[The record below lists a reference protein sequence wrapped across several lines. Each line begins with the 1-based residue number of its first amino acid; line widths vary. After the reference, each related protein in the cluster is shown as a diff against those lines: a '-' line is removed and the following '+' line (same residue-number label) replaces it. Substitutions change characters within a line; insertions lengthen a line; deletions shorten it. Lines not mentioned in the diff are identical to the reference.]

1 MKPFTTIA
9 IVIFSLIA
17 LAHLLRIVFKWEV
30 IANGISIPLWPSAV
44 AAVILGVLAYML
56 WRENRPEK

>member
-17 LAHLLRIVFKWEV
+17 IVHLLRMFFRWEV
-30 IANGISIPLWPSAV
+30 MINGIYIPLWVSGIAV
-44 AAVILGVLAYML
+44 VIFVELAYML
-56 WRENRPEK
+56 WRESQQKK

>member
-17 LAHLLRIVFKWEV
+17 IGHLIRMFFGWEV
-30 IANGISIPLWPSAV
+30 MINGIYIPLWVSGIAI
-44 AAVILGVLAYML
+44 VIFVELAYML
-56 WRENRPEK
+56 WRESQQRK

>member
-9 IVIFSLIA
+9 IVICSLIA
-17 LAHLLRIVFKWEV
+17 LAQLLRVFFRVEI
-30 IANGISIPLWPSAV
+30 IANGIPIPLWPSAI

>member
-17 LAHLLRIVFKWEV
+17 IGHLIRMFFGWEV
-30 IANGISIPLWPSAV
+30 MINGIYIPLWVSGIAV
-44 AAVILGVLAYML
+44 VIFVELAYML
-56 WRENRPEK
+56 WRESQQRK

>member
-17 LAHLLRIVFKWEV
+17 IGHLIRMFFGWEV
-30 IANGISIPLWPSAV
+30 MIHNIYIPLWVSGIAV
-44 AAVILGVLAYML
+44 VIFVELAYML
-56 WRENRPEK
+56 WRESRQRK